1 MKLLKL
7 ILAFTLLTSC
17 SSAQVTQTVPNN
29 ALRMDYPQNGVYFKD
44 LNNEMAHY
52 IGTWEGVQ
60 NNKKYIFQFV
70 KFEQHYETDTDNTYY
85 YIDCLKVKFK
95 VIDLSTNQ
103 VLYDDT
109 NVTNFDD
116 FKILGL
122 NLKTGKYWY
131 NDKNNCNLN
140 VNFNIHKIANNPNQ
154 IKYCYFEYE
163 WYNIEGCPYADTISI
178 PMFLPKED
186 LILTKQ

>member
-1 MKLLKL
+1 MKLLKF
-7 ILAFTLLTSC
+7 IIAFTLLTSC
-17 SSAQVTQTVPNN
+17 SSAQVTQTVSVN
-29 ALRMDYPQNGVYFKD
+29 ALRMDYPQDGVYFKD

-52 IGTWEGVQ
+52 VGTWQGVQ

-70 KFEQHYETDTDNTYY
+70 KFEQHLENDTDNTYF
-85 YIDCLKVKFK
+85 YIDCIRIKFK
-95 VIDLSTNQ
+95 VIDLTSNQ

-109 NVTNFDD
+109 SITNYDD

-122 NLKTGKYWY
+122 SLKTGGYWY
-131 NDKNNCNLN
+131 LDKANCELD
-140 VNFNIHKIANNPNQ
+140 VKFSIHKIIGNPNQ
-154 IKYCYFEYE
+154 IKYCYFNYV
-163 WYNIEGCPYADTISI
+163 WYNIEGCPYANTISI